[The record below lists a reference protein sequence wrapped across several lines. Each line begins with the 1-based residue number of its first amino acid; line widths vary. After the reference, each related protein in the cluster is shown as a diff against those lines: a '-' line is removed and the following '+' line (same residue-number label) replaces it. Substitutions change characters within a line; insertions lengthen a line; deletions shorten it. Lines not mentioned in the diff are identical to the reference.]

1 MKSKKHILKIS
12 ALSFEI
18 YPSLKHPKN
27 FFDIFGV
34 SFGVNS
40 DNKLCRK
47 KRSITCVVIKEEEMS
62 IRQKVLFKIKGVEL
76 EKIDSPKK
84 VSSYFGVN
92 TFSMETMRKHISRPT
107 FEAFKAW
114 MSEGKTI
121 SLGQANE
128 IADAMKEWAIA
139 KGATYYTHWFQP
151 MTGLTAEKHDSFISI
166 VAPGKVIEKFSGN
179 KLIQGEPDASSFPS
193 GGIRAT
199 FEARGYTAWDPSS
212 PAFIIESTL
221 GKTLCIPT
229 IFISYHGSALDKKL
243 PLLRSDEALN
253 KSAVS
258 LLKLFG
264 HKDVKKVFSTCG
276 PEQEYFLIDKNY
288 YNLRQ
293 DLVMAGRT
301 LVGAPSPK
309 GQQLEDQY
317 FGTIKERV
325 VNFMFEAAE
334 EAYKLGIPVMT
345 RHNEVAP
352 HQYEFAPIFEE
363 SNIACDHNQLLM
375 ELMKKVALRHNLVC
389 LLHEKP
395 FAGINGSGKHLNWS
409 LADDKGNN
417 LLNPGETPEDNLQFL
432 AVLAGVLRAVYLHA
446 DLLRASVALAGNEH
460 RLGANEAPP
469 AIISVFL
476 GDQLSAILDMLEKGS
491 KSKVSKRDIIDLG
504 IARLPKFNK
513 DMTDRNRTSPFAFT
527 GAKFEFRAVGSSQNI
542 ATPITVVN
550 TIIAESLDYVAD
562 EIKKAVSTGKDFNSG
577 VLKVISSII
586 KDTKK
591 IRFEGNNYSEEWLK
605 EAKKRGL
612 PNVAATYEAL
622 EALTE
627 EKNIALFEKY
637 KVLSKEEL
645 IARYHIWV
653 HMYNLT
659 LEIEAN
665 TLKEMVNASV
675 VPAGYEYEKL
685 LAATL
690 HELVGLKKSAGLK
703 IDAAVLKDKKEH
715 LSEVVTKIYYVR
727 RNVNEMDKLLEKA
740 KKFSDEKRAELYFKE
755 LKPVME
761 HIRKHVDQLECVVSD
776 DAWDLPKYREMLF
789 IK

>member
-1 MKSKKHILKIS
+1 M
-12 ALSFEI
+12 
-18 YPSLKHPKN
+18 
-27 FFDIFGV
+27 G
-34 SFGVNS
+34 
-40 DNKLCRK
+40 
-47 KRSITCVVIKEEEMS
+47 
-62 IRQKVLFKIKGVEL
+62 IRQELLINIRGVEL
-76 EKIDSPKK
+76 EKKESPKK
-84 VSSYFGVN
+84 VSSYFGEN
-92 TFSMETMRKHISRPT
+92 TFSMETMQKHISKET
-107 FEAFKAW
+107 FEAFKLW
-114 MSEGKTI
+114 MQEGKII
-121 SLGQANE
+121 SLEQANE
-128 IADAMKEWAIA
+128 IANAMKEWAIS

-166 VAPGKVIEKFSGN
+166 TGPGKVIEKFSGS

-193 GGIRAT
+193 GGIRTT

-212 PAFIIESTL
+212 PAFIMESKL

-229 IFISYHGSALDKKL
+229 IFISYHGEALDKKL

-253 KSAVS
+253 KAAVS

-264 HKDVKKVFSTCG
+264 RNDVKKVFSTCG

-293 DLVMAGRT
+293 DLVMTGRT

-325 VNFMFEAAE
+325 VNFMFEVAE
-334 EAYKLGIPVMT
+334 EAYRLGIPVTT

-363 SNIACDHNQLLM
+363 SNLAADHNQLLM
-375 ELMKKVALRHNLVC
+375 DLMKKVALRHNLVC

-432 AVLAGVLRAVYLHA
+432 AVLAAVLRAVYLHA
-446 DLLRASVALAGNEH
+446 DLLRASVAMAGNEH

-476 GDQLSAILDMLEKGS
+476 GDQLTKIVDMIEKGA
-491 KSKVSKRDIIDLG
+491 KSAVSRKDIVDLG
-504 IARLPKFNK
+504 VARLPKFNK
-513 DMTDRNRTSPFAFT
+513 DSTDRNRTSPFAFT

-542 ATPITVVN
+542 STPIAVIN
-550 TIIAESLDYVAD
+550 TIIAESLDYVAGQ
-562 EIKKAVSTGKDFNSG
+562 IGKAGGKDFNSK
-577 VLKVISSII
+577 VLQVIAKII
-586 KDTKK
+586 KETKD
-591 IRFEGNNYSEEWLK
+591 IRFEGNNYAVEWLK

-612 PNVAATYEAL
+612 PNIASTCEAL
-622 EALTE
+622 EALTK

-637 KVLSKEEL
+637 KVFSREEL
-645 IARYHIWV
+645 IARFHIWI

-665 TLKEMVNASV
+665 TLNEMVNASI
-675 VPAGYEYEKL
+675 VPAGCEYEKL
-685 LAATL
+685 LTDIL
-690 HELVGLKKSAGLK
+690 SGIISLKKGSGMK
-703 IDAAVLKDKKEH
+703 IDTAALNDKKEH
-715 LSEVVTKIYYVR
+715 LSDVISKIYYVR
-727 RNVNEMDKLLEKA
+727 RNTKEMMKLLEESA
-740 KKFSDEKRAELYFKE
+740 KLSNEKRAQGYFNE
-755 LKPVME
+755 LKPLME
-761 HIRKHVDQLECVVSD
+761 HIRKHVDALECVVSD
-776 DAWDLPKYREMLF
+776 EHWDLPKYREMLF

>member
-1 MKSKKHILKIS
+1 
-12 ALSFEI
+12 
-18 YPSLKHPKN
+18 
-27 FFDIFGV
+27 
-34 SFGVNS
+34 
-40 DNKLCRK
+40 
-47 KRSITCVVIKEEEMS
+47 MS
-62 IRQKVLFKIKGVEL
+62 IRQKVLFEIKSIEL
-76 EKIDSPKK
+76 AKAKTPKK

-92 TFSMETMRKHISRPT
+92 TFGLENMRKHISPKT
-107 FEAFKAW
+107 FSAFKVW

-121 SLGQANE
+121 TLQQANE
-128 IADAMKEWAIA
+128 IANAMKEWAIS

-151 MTGLTAEKHDSFISI
+151 MTGMTAEKHDSFISI
-166 VAPGKVIEKFSGN
+166 VGPGKVIEKFSGN

-212 PAFIIESTL
+212 PAFIIESAL

-229 IFISYHGSALDKKL
+229 IFISYHGAALDKKL

-253 KSAVS
+253 KAAVG

-264 HKDVKKVFSTCG
+264 HKNIKKVFSTCG
-276 PEQEYFLIDKNY
+276 AEQEYFLIDKNY

-301 LVGAPSPK
+301 LIGAPSPK

-325 VNFMFEAAE
+325 VNFMFEVAE
-334 EAYKLGIPVMT
+334 EAYKLGIPLMT

-363 SNIACDHNQLLM
+363 SNIAADHNQLLM

-395 FAGINGSGKHLNWS
+395 FAGVNGSGKHLNWS
-409 LADDKGNN
+409 LSDDLGNN

-432 AVLAGVLRAVYLHA
+432 TILAAVLRAVYLHA

-469 AIISVFL
+469 AIVSVFL
-476 GDQLSAILDMLEKGS
+476 GEQLTSVLDMLEKGV
-491 KSKVSKRDIIDLG
+491 KAKVSKRDIIDLG
-504 IARLPKFNK
+504 IARLPQFNK
-513 DMTDRNRTSPFAFT
+513 DSTDRNRTSPFAFT
-527 GAKFEFRAVGSSQNI
+527 GSKFEFRAVGSSQNVS
-542 ATPITVVN
+542 TPITVVN
-550 TIIAESLDYVAD
+550 TIIADSLDYVAS
-562 EIKKAVSTGKDFNSG
+562 EIKKVTSTGKDFNSA
-577 VLKVISSII
+577 VLKVISRII
-586 KDTKK
+586 KETKGV
-591 IRFEGNNYSEEWLK
+591 RFEGNNYAPEWVK
-605 EAKKRGL
+605 EAKRRGL

-622 EALTE
+622 EALTKKE
-627 EKNIALFEKY
+627 NIQLFEKY
-637 KVLSKEEL
+637 KVFSKEEL
-645 IARYHIWV
+645 IARYHIWI

-665 TLKEMVNASV
+665 TLNEMVNASV

-685 LAATL
+685 LARTL
-690 HELVGLKKSAGLK
+690 DELVRLKKSAGLK
-703 IDAAVLKDKKEH
+703 VDPEAIKDKKQH
-715 LSEVVTKIYYVR
+715 LSDIVSKIYYVR
-727 RNVNEMDKLLEKA
+727 RNAGQMVKLLGKA
-740 KKFSDEKRAELYFKE
+740 KTVSDEKRAQLYFE
-755 LKPVME
+755 GLKPLME
-761 HIRKHVDQLECVVSD
+761 HIRRHVDDLECVVSD

>member
-1 MKSKKHILKIS
+1 
-12 ALSFEI
+12 
-18 YPSLKHPKN
+18 
-27 FFDIFGV
+27 
-34 SFGVNS
+34 
-40 DNKLCRK
+40 
-47 KRSITCVVIKEEEMS
+47 MS
-62 IRQKVLFKIKGVEL
+62 IRQEVLFKIKSAGL
-76 EKIDSPKK
+76 DKISSPKK
-84 VSSYFGVN
+84 VSSYFGEN
-92 TFSMETMRKHISRPT
+92 TFGPETMRRHISKPA
-107 FEAFKAW
+107 FAAFKNW
-114 MSEGKTI
+114 MAEGKII
-121 SLGQANE
+121 SLSQANE
-128 IADAMKEWAIA
+128 IADAMKEWAIS

-151 MTGLTAEKHDSFISI
+151 MTGLTAEKHDSFISFTG
-166 VAPGKVIEKFSGN
+166 PGKVIEKFSGS

-229 IFISYHGSALDKKL
+229 IFISYHGAALDKKL
-243 PLLRSDEALN
+243 PLLRSDEALS
-253 KSAVS
+253 KAAIG

-264 HKDVKKVFSTCG
+264 HKAIKKVFSTCG

-293 DLVMAGRT
+293 DLVMTGRT
-301 LVGAPSPK
+301 LIGAPSPK

-325 VNFMFEAAE
+325 INFMFEVAQ
-334 EAYKLGIPVMT
+334 EAYKLGIPLMT

-363 SNIACDHNQLLM
+363 SNIAADHNQLLM
-375 ELMKKVALRHNLVC
+375 ELMKKIALRHNLVC

-395 FAGINGSGKHLNWS
+395 FAGINGSGKHVNWS
-409 LADDKGNN
+409 LSDDQGNN

-432 AVLAGVLRAVYLHA
+432 VFLVAVLRAVYLHA

-469 AIISVFL
+469 AIMSVFL
-476 GDQLSAILDMLEKGS
+476 GEQLNTILNMLENGA
-491 KSKVSKRDIIDLG
+491 KSKVSKRDIVDLG
-504 IARLPKFNK
+504 IGRLPRFNR

-527 GAKFEFRAVGSSQNI
+527 GSKFEFRAVGSSQNI
-542 ATPITVVN
+542 STPITIVN
-550 TIIAESLDYVAD
+550 TIIAESLDYVTNA
-562 EIKKAVSTGKDFNSG
+562 IKTVKGTGKDFNSE
-577 VLKVISSII
+577 VLKVISAIAKET
-586 KDTKK
+586 KD
-591 IRFEGNNYSEEWLK
+591 IRFEGNNYADEWVE

-612 PNVAATYEAL
+612 LNVASTYAAL
-622 EALTE
+622 EALTK

-637 KVLSKEEL
+637 KVFSKEEL
-645 IARYHIWV
+645 VARYHIWI

-675 VPAGYEYEKL
+675 VPAGYKYEKL
-685 LAATL
+685 LARTL
-690 HELVGLKKSAGLK
+690 HELVELEKGAGLK
-703 IDAAVLKDKKEH
+703 IDPAALEDKKAH
-715 LSEVVTKIYYVR
+715 LSDVVSKIYYVR
-727 RNVNEMDKLLEKA
+727 RNTNEMDKLLLEA
-740 KKFSDEKRAELYFKE
+740 KEHSDEKRAELYFKE
-755 LKPVME
+755 LKPLME

-776 DAWDLPKYREMLF
+776 DAWDLPKYRELLF

>member
-1 MKSKKHILKIS
+1 MGIRQEILLKIKS
-12 ALSFEI
+12 V
-18 YPSLKHPKN
+18 
-27 FFDIFGV
+27 D
-34 SFGVNS
+34 
-40 DNKLCRK
+40 
-47 KRSITCVVIKEEEMS
+47 
-62 IRQKVLFKIKGVEL
+62 L
-76 EKIDSPKK
+76 EKKDAPKR
-84 VSSYFGVN
+84 VSGYFGEN
-92 TFSMETMRKHISRPT
+92 TFSTSTMQKHISKKT
-107 FEAFKAW
+107 FEAFKRW
-114 MSEGKTI
+114 MSEGVTI
-121 SLGQANE
+121 TIEQADE
-128 IADAMKEWAIA
+128 IADAMKEWAIS
-139 KGATYYTHWFQP
+139 KGATYFTHWFQP

-166 VAPGKVIEKFSGN
+166 TGPGKVIEKFSGS

-212 PAFIIESTL
+212 PAFIIESKL

-229 IFISYHGSALDKKL
+229 IFISYHGEALDKKL

-253 KSAVS
+253 KAAVN
-258 LLKLFG
+258 LVKLFG
-264 HKDVKKVFSTCG
+264 RKDAKKVFSTCG
-276 PEQEYFLIDKNY
+276 PEQEYFLIDRNY

-293 DLVMAGRT
+293 DLLLTGRT

-325 VNFMFEAAE
+325 VNYMFEVAE

-363 SNIACDHNQLLM
+363 SNIAADHNQLLM
-375 ELMKKVALRHNLVC
+375 ELMKKVALRHGMVC

-432 AVLAGVLRAVYLHA
+432 AVLAAVLRAVYIHS
-446 DLLRASVALAGNEH
+446 DLLRASVAMAGNEH

-476 GDQLSAILDMLEKGS
+476 GEQLDGILDTIEKGA

-504 IARLPKFNK
+504 IARLPMFNK
-513 DMTDRNRTSPFAFT
+513 DSTDRNRTSPFAFT

-542 ATPITVVN
+542 STPIAVIN
-550 TIIAESLDYVAD
+550 TIIAESLDYVSD
-562 EIKKAVSTGKDFNSG
+562 KIRKAGGGKDFNTAA
-577 VLKVISSII
+577 LKAIAQIV
-586 KDTKK
+586 KETKA
-591 IRFEGNNYSEEWLK
+591 IRFEGNNYAPEWVK

-612 PNVAATYEAL
+612 PNVASTAEAL
-622 EALTE
+622 KALTKD
-627 EKNIALFEKY
+627 KNIALFEKY
-637 KVLSKEEL
+637 KVFSKEEL
-645 IARYHIWV
+645 VARYHIWV
-653 HMYNLT
+653 HTYNTT

-665 TLKEMVNASV
+665 TLNEMVNASI
-675 VPAGYEYEKL
+675 VPPGFEYEKL
-685 LAATL
+685 LSGALSKLARLEKEANMKLETAAL
-690 HELVGLKKSAGLK
+690 NNQ
-703 IDAAVLKDKKEH
+703 KEH
-715 LSEVVTKIYYVR
+715 LSDVVSKIYYVR
-727 RNVNEMDKLLEKA
+727 RNANEMAKLLEKA
-740 KKFSDEKRAELYFKE
+740 RDLHHEERAKVYFEE
-755 LKPVME
+755 LKPLME
-761 HIRKHVDQLECVVSD
+761 HIRKHSDALECVISD
-776 DAWDLPKYREMLF
+776 EYWDLPKYREMLF

>member
-1 MKSKKHILKIS
+1 
-12 ALSFEI
+12 
-18 YPSLKHPKN
+18 
-27 FFDIFGV
+27 
-34 SFGVNS
+34 
-40 DNKLCRK
+40 
-47 KRSITCVVIKEEEMS
+47 MS
-62 IRQKVLFKIKGVEL
+62 IRQEVLFKIKN
-76 EKIDSPKK
+76 IDLDKNNHSKK
-84 VSSYFGVN
+84 VSSYFGEN
-92 TFSMETMRKHISRPT
+92 TFSVETMRKHISKNT
-107 FEAFKAW
+107 FDAFKSW
-114 MSEGKTI
+114 MSEGVII
-121 SLGQANE
+121 SLQQANE
-128 IADAMKEWAIA
+128 IADAMKEWAMS

-151 MTGLTAEKHDSFISI
+151 MTGLTAEKHDSFISF
-166 VAPGKVIEKFSGN
+166 VDNGKVIEKFSGS

-229 IFISYHGSALDKKL
+229 IFISYHGAALDKKL
-243 PLLRSDEALN
+243 PLIRSDEALN
-253 KSAVS
+253 KAAVG

-264 HKDVKKVFSTCG
+264 HKDIKKVFSTCG
-276 PEQEYFLIDKNY
+276 PEQEYFLIDKHY

-325 VNFMFEAAE
+325 VNFMFEVAE

-363 SNIACDHNQLLM
+363 SNLAADHNQLLM
-375 ELMKKVALRHNLVC
+375 ELLKKVALRHNLVC

-417 LLNPGETPEDNLQFL
+417 LLNPGQTPEDNLQFL
-432 AVLAGVLRAVYLHA
+432 AVLAAVLRAVYIHG
-446 DLLRASVALAGNEH
+446 DLLRSSVALAGNEH

-476 GDQLSAILDMLEKGS
+476 GEQLTKVLEMLEKGA
-491 KSKVSKRDIIDLG
+491 KTKVSKRDIIDLG

-513 DMTDRNRTSPFAFT
+513 DSTDRNRTSPFAFT

-542 ATPITVVN
+542 STPIAVIN
-550 TIIAESLDYVAD
+550 TIIAESLDYVAS
-562 EIKKAVSTGKDFNSG
+562 EIKKVTSTGKDFNSS
-577 VLKVISSII
+577 VLKVISAIVKET
-586 KDTKK
+586 KD
-591 IRFEGNNYSEEWLK
+591 IRFEGNNYSPEWVK

-612 PNVAATYEAL
+612 PNIAATYQAL
-622 EALTE
+622 EVLTQG
-627 EKNIALFEKY
+627 KNIALFEKY
-637 KVLSKEEL
+637 KVYSKEEL

-665 TLKEMVNASV
+665 TLNEMVNASV
-675 VPAGYEYEKL
+675 VPAGYKYELL
-685 LAATL
+685 LARTL
-690 HELVGLKKSAGLK
+690 KELVNLKKSEGLK
-703 IDAAVLKDKKEH
+703 VDLGALNDKKSH
-715 LSEVVTKIYYVR
+715 YSDVVEKIYYVR
-727 RNVNEMDKLLEKA
+727 RNAGEMVKLLEQA
-740 KKFSDEKRAELYFKE
+740 KELNNESRAKLYFEE
-755 LKPVME
+755 LKPLME
-761 HIRKHVDQLECVVSD
+761 HIRKHVDALEAVVSD

-789 IK
+789 VD